1 MIKIRK
7 KELNFFFVVH
17 QYGTHGMLL
26 GTGRIIHKDYK
37 AYTIFF
43 IRLFE
48 GDVPLT
54 RVSAQL
60 PTFLVAS
67 IVILPPRYLT

>member
-1 MIKIRK
+1 
-7 KELNFFFVVH
+7 
-17 QYGTHGMLL
+17 LL

>member
-1 MIKIRK
+1 
-7 KELNFFFVVH
+7 
-17 QYGTHGMLL
+17 MLL

-43 IRLFE
+43 IRLLK

>member
-1 MIKIRK
+1 MS
-7 KELNFFFVVH
+7 L
-17 QYGTHGMLL
+17 GMD
-26 GTGRIIHKDYK
+26 RIIHKAYK

-43 IRLFE
+43 IRLFK
-48 GDVPLT
+48 GDVPLS

-67 IVILPPRYLT
+67 LLFVLQGT